1 MGRLGA
7 SSSCRDALLI
17 QGLGLGKDVCSGHI
31 GQSCPLQALLCVVMP
46 MNLHL
51 TDVVSFFML
60 TKSGV
65 SAILCEVGS
74 TKVAATLGDLRT
86 SVLPLPVWLSG

>member
-7 SSSCRDALLI
+7 SSNCGDALLI
-17 QGLGLGKDVCSGHI
+17 QGLGLGKTF
-31 GQSCPLQALLCVVMP
+31 ALTTLVSHVPFKLCFCVVMP
-46 MNLHL
+46 MNLYL

-65 SAILCEVGS
+65 STIL
-74 TKVAATLGDLRT
+74 
-86 SVLPLPVWLSG
+86 